1 MPMPKLLQLFMDNVN
16 RPRDFK
22 VAVEGDEAEIY
33 LYDAIGDWYGVSA
46 AQFVQELRGLDVATI
61 HLRMNCPGGDVFEGR
76 AMATALAQV
85 KAKTVCHI
93 EGLAASAATYVA
105 GACDEVEITPGG
117 FFMIHEAWTLTMG
130 NKRDHQKQIDL
141 LAKVDDSIQA
151 DYEKRTGASREQ
163 LAAWMEAETW
173 FTAEE
178 AKENGF
184 VDAITDTDRKTNRAA
199 WNLAAYAN
207 APSALTK
214 PPVVEDHYN
223 REQAERRLALLE
235 RQ

>member
-1 MPMPKLLQLFMDNVN
+1 MPMPKLLQLFLDNVN

-85 KAKTVCHI
+85 KAKTICHI

-105 GACDEVEITPGG
+105 GACDEVERSEEHTSGTPV
-117 FFMIHEAWTLTMG
+117 T
-130 NKRDHQKQIDL
+130 
-141 LAKVDDSIQA
+141 
-151 DYEKRTGASREQ
+151 
-163 LAAWMEAETW
+163 
-173 FTAEE
+173 
-178 AKENGF
+178 
-184 VDAITDTDRKTNRAA
+184 
-199 WNLAAYAN
+199 
-207 APSALTK
+207 
-214 PPVVEDHYN
+214 
-223 REQAERRLALLE
+223 
-235 RQ
+235 